1 MSAFASMSNFGRL
14 FARPV
19 SLAFVG
25 CAALAL
31 AGCGPTGEPRF
42 DNSMA
47 APTTPVQTQPLNG
60 SPAVGET
67 LGAGP
72 VRIGVIVRVSSAG

>member
-1 MSAFASMSNFGRL
+1 MSAFASMSNFGRSL
-14 FARPV
+14 ARP
-19 SLAFVG
+19 LGAALVG

-31 AGCGPTGEPRF
+31 AGCGPSGEPSF

-60 SPAVGET
+60 SAAVGET
-67 LGAGP
+67 LGAG
-72 VRIGVIVRVSSAG
+72 RCASA